1 MEEIDYR
8 SLYALQDRV
17 IKAVFL
23 IESGFYLTGGTC
35 LHRFYHEKRYSDDLD
50 FFDNDNM
57 MFREDVRIVL
67 DSIRRQ
73 NIPSS
78 IDVDSR
84 DYVRLTVD
92 GSMKVELVNDRTY
105 RAGRSIRTAN
115 GVVLDNILNLCSNK
129 ICAVFGRDEPKDV
142 FDLYTIYQNISLD
155 WSEAMCAAS
164 KKCVVDPEA
173 LKFRLRA
180 FPLELADFL
189 QVPDRA
195 FITEFKRN
203 YRSMV
208 ERVIAEL

>member
-1 MEEIDYR
+1 MEAIDYH

-17 IKAVFL
+17 IKAVFHV
-23 IESGFYLTGGTC
+23 ESGFYLTGGTC

-67 DSIRRQ
+67 DSISRH

-92 GSMKVELVNDRTY
+92 GSMRVELVNDRAY
-105 RAGRSIRTAN
+105 RAGRSIQTAE
-115 GVVLDNILNLCSNK
+115 GVVLDNVLNLCSNK
-129 ICAVFGRDEPKDV
+129 ICAIFGRDEPKDV
-142 FDLYTIYQNISLD
+142 FDLYTIYQNISPD
-155 WSEAMCAAS
+155 WSEVMGAAS
-164 KKCVVDPEA
+164 KKCVVDPET

-180 FPLELADFL
+180 FPLELANFL

-195 FITEFKRN
+195 FIAEFKRN

-208 ERVIAEL
+208 DRVIAEF